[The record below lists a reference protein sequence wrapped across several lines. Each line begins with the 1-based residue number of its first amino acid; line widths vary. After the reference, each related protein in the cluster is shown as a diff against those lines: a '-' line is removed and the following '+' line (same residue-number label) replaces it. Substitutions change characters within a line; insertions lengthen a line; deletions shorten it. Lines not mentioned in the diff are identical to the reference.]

1 MTSPKELKDGHA
13 LTSYIQQTDLE
24 HPGPLII
31 SGDDVETVDV
41 ALNQIKARIL
51 ARHKDCLMP
60 VFANEPDDDVR
71 FVTEIENVPL
81 FAPYRLIIVR
91 DAQAVL
97 SRTIKNSETREMLKR
112 AAHSLPDRTWIVM
125 QYSGKP
131 GADFLSVW
139 PEGLTHYPT
148 KDLFPEQII
157 EFVRTTARKAG
168 LQLSEEA
175 IVEIRDRIIPR
186 PGALEAAVQ
195 RIKANLPAGQKQA
208 SLEFVEEVLFPSPGW
223 NISVMID
230 ALFQGDPNRFFSEI
244 AKRDPMEDFARP
256 LKAILNRTDELRR
269 ARVALDQGLSDRDV
283 MVLTGHATKH
293 PFVQKKI
300 LQRLRFE
307 CENFPHDRLLSIY
320 QTLDALFIAFRSGTN
335 RDEQQILFL
344 ERLTV
349 NFF

>member
-1 MTSPKELKDGHA
+1 MTSPKEIKDSQG
-13 LTSYIQQTDLE
+13 LTSYIHQADLE
-24 HPGPLII
+24 HPEPLLI
-31 SGDDVETVDV
+31 SGDDVETFDV
-41 ALNQIKARIL
+41 AVAQIKTRIL

-91 DAQAVL
+91 DVQAVL
-97 SRTIKNSETREMLKR
+97 SKTIKNSETREMLR
-112 AAHSLPDRTWIVM
+112 HAAANLPDRTWIVM
-125 QYSGKP
+125 QYAGKP
-131 GADFLSVW
+131 GAEFLSVW
-139 PEGLTHYPT
+139 AEGLVHFATR
-148 KDLFPEQII
+148 DLFPEQII
-157 EFVRTTARKAG
+157 EFLRTSSRKAG
-168 LQLSEEA
+168 LHLSDEVLA
-175 IVEIRDRIIPR
+175 EIRDRIIPR
-186 PGALEAAVQ
+186 AGALEAAIQ
-195 RIKANLPAGQKQA
+195 RIKANLPPGEKQA

-223 NISVMID
+223 NISVLVD
-230 ALFQGDPNRFFSEI
+230 ALFHRDPNRFFAEI

-300 LQRLRFE
+300 IQRLRYE
-307 CENFPHDRLLSIY
+307 CENFPHDRLLAIY
-320 QTLDALFIAFRSGTN
+320 RSLDGLFLAFRSGTN